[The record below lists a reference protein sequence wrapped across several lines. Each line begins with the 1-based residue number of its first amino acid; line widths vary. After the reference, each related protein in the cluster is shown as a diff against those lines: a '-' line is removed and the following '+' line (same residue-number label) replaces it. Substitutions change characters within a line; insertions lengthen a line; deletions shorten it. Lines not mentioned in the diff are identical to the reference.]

1 MKLGGGELIMSLM
14 MSLITELLL
23 DQAEVDAEVLAAVD
37 KLQELRK
44 KKKKGFKAVKQ
55 WFPTSRPPPGSVLS
69 CSMHVH

>member
-44 KKKKGFKAVKQ
+44 KKRKV
-55 WFPTSRPPPGSVLS
+55 SRL
-69 CSMHVH
+69 